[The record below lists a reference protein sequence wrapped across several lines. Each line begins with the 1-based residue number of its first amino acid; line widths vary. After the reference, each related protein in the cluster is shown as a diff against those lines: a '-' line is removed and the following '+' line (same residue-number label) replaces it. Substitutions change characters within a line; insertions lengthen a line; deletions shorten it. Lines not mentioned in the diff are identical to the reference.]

1 MISITILR
9 DIAWRIVSSSPF
21 ESVRPRICHSNVY
34 RLEGRTKRSNSDL
47 STVVFGREEAAEYFS
62 KLIYVDSPKLEF
74 LGKQVISDIPL
85 FAEKA
90 TQDLVIVETNWAL
103 SSFLFSNGFLVL
115 PQINFTLDIT
125 DSLEVIQ
132 KRMTMGK
139 IRRIKRLLKEGYSC
153 ETTKDPAKLKSF
165 YYEMYLPHMLAKHGK
180 SASPVS
186 FTECRRLFLKGD
198 LLLVKKDQE
207 CVAGII
213 LVPHGKE
220 LYQPLI
226 AVKDIE
232 RQMTW
237 GSYAATYYT
246 IVFGKQNGYTVVDFG
261 DTPPFLQDGLF
272 QYKREWGMRIRPA
285 MGDGA
290 QVFGAKFSN
299 MSEATKDFLS
309 TNPFVILD
317 EKSLKCLTFRNTVKT
332 EVFDFLNVPGLSSF
346 LVISSDLN
354 NLDYG
359 SLQLKTRILEESD
372 VQANTPIGYLI
383 NMCHEKNWVAYNLA
397 LTN

>member
-1 MISITILR
+1 MSITILK
-9 DIAWRIVSSSPF
+9 DIVWRIVSSSPF

-34 RLEGRTKRSNSDL
+34 RLEGRTKRLNSNL
-47 STVVFGREEAAEYFS
+47 STVIFGRKEAAEYFS
-62 KLIYVDSPKLEF
+62 KLIYVDNPIPEF
-74 LGKQVISDIPL
+74 LGKRVTSDIPL
-85 FAEKA
+85 FTEKA
-90 TQDLVIVETNWAL
+90 TEDLVIVETNWAL
-103 SSFLFSNGFLVL
+103 SSFLLGNGFLIL

-125 DSLEVIQ
+125 DSLEEIQ

-153 ETTKDPAKLKSF
+153 VTTKDPAQLKKF

-180 SASPVS
+180 SANPVS
-186 FTECRRLFLKGD
+186 FTECRKLFLKGD
-198 LLLVKKDQE
+198 LLLLKKNQE

-226 AVKDIE
+226 AVKDID

-299 MSEATKDFLS
+299 MNEATKDFLS

-317 EKSLKCLTFRNTVKT
+317 GKSLKCLTFRNTVKR
-332 EVFDFLNVPGLSSF
+332 EAFDFLNVPGLSSF

-354 NLDYG
+354 NLNHG
-359 SLQLKTRILEESD
+359 SLQLKTHIFEESD
-372 VQANTPIGYLI
+372 VQTNTPIGYLI
-383 NMCHEKNWVAYNLA
+383 NMCHAKNWVAYDLV